1 METGSNQGRKWALK
15 PAQLLWKLSDRTRQ
29 FRQSQTLSPT
39 AALGKRGEDLA
50 HRYLER
56 AGFKVVARNYKPGP
70 DSEVDIVARLGELLV
85 FVEVKT
91 RTSDQ
96 HSAPERNIDE
106 DKERHILRAARA
118 FATRAG
124 IDWDK
129 VRFDI
134 ISIVMNNPPTIAHYQ
149 DAFYS

>member
-1 METGSNQGRKWALK
+1 METGSNQGSKWALK
-15 PAQLLWKLSDRTRQ
+15 PGQLLWKLSDRTRQ
-29 FRQSQTLSPT
+29 HRQSQTLNPT

-56 AGFKVVARNYKPGP
+56 AGFKVVARNYKPGQ
-70 DSEVDIVARLGELLV
+70 DSEVDIVASFGELLV

-91 RTSDQ
+91 RTSDE
-96 HSAPERNIDE
+96 HSAPERNIGE

-134 ISIVMNNPPTIAHYQ
+134 ISIVMKNPPAIAHYQ